1 MRDMVN
7 ARFKSVV
14 GCLIFVSLLAFSMFP
29 GKGHLEGDQRTLTL
43 ENRSDHWGALTAILY
58 GQWPN
63 FFENWRFTLVLFQ
76 LFSLWAGFFFIF
88 RKVNEC
94 TKFVLTAR
102 FILIYVSTVFASQL
116 ARDASLFAF
125 SILGFGLLYE
135 SKNRRRYL
143 RIILLALGLSLLFTS
158 AMFKPLY
165 GLIVGVFASSIVLSF
180 SKSRH
185 HTVMLSFLLVT
196 AFAIGPYT
204 LDKQLGR
211 NIGLESAFPE
221 KQPIIFDLASS
232 YCWGSSPNIKK
243 DAARSLEPILRNS
256 YPINSICA
264 SLTPTTW
271 DSLHAYPIPWEYSQ
285 PIIPPYGSKDSEI
298 MNSLQQS
305 WMNLIR
311 NNFVDWIQ
319 VKSIFLGPALLMTN
333 TLTHNLEPQF
343 SNNILNVINSSFYE
357 VLVLPYRILDKAR
370 LTSLGFALLFFHLF
384 LIIQLWKPRVLQSN
398 SSHYYRITIF
408 CIFLIWMVLAITLVG
423 FVASNGRYV
432 LPYLLFSY
440 TLQLRYLSLNQKS
453 EPSKAIRKI

>member
-232 YCWGSSPNIKK
+232 YCWGSKHQE
-243 DAARSLEPILRNS
+243 R
-256 YPINSICA
+256 C
-264 SLTPTTW
+264 
-271 DSLHAYPIPWEYSQ
+271 
-285 PIIPPYGSKDSEI
+285 
-298 MNSLQQS
+298 
-305 WMNLIR
+305 
-311 NNFVDWIQ
+311 
-319 VKSIFLGPALLMTN
+319 
-333 TLTHNLEPQF
+333 
-343 SNNILNVINSSFYE
+343 
-357 VLVLPYRILDKAR
+357 
-370 LTSLGFALLFFHLF
+370 
-384 LIIQLWKPRVLQSN
+384 
-398 SSHYYRITIF
+398 
-408 CIFLIWMVLAITLVG
+408 C
-423 FVASNGRYV
+423 
-432 LPYLLFSY
+432 
-440 TLQLRYLSLNQKS
+440 
-453 EPSKAIRKI
+453 